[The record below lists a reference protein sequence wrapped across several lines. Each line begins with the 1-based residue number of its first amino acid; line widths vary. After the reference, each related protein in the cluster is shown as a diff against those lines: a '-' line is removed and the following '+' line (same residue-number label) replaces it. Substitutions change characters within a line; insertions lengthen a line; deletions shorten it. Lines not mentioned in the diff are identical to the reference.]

1 MSANS
6 PVLKPIPQSRRSR
19 ARGQARLR
27 GFISV
32 SMIALWSI
40 VALTGFLLEFAP
52 SGQRAGRMVV
62 FALTKTQW
70 GDIHFW
76 MSIAAGALTIIHLMV
91 DWKALKACAR
101 YLLSAE
107 RGERPC
113 E

>member
-1 MSANS
+1 MNAKAS
-6 PVLKPIPQSRRSR
+6 PTPMPKSRR
-19 ARGQARLR
+19 AHTRGQARLR
-27 GFISV
+27 GFIAI
-32 SMIALWSI
+32 SMIVLWAV
-40 VALTGFLLEFAP
+40 VALTGFLLEIAP
-52 SGQRAGRMVV
+52 SGQRSGHLVI
-62 FALTKTQW
+62 FQLTKTQW

-107 RGERPC
+107 RGESPC

>member
-1 MSANS
+1 MNAHSS
-6 PVLKPIPQSRRSR
+6 PASQSPRSR

-27 GFISV
+27 GFIAI
-32 SMIALWSI
+32 SMIALWAI

-52 SGQRAGRMVV
+52 SGQRSGRL
-62 FALTKTQW
+62 FILALTKTQW

-101 YLLSAE
+101 YLISAE

>member
-1 MSANS
+1 MNAQPSS
-6 PVLKPIPQSRRSR
+6 PSQTRRAH

-27 GFISV
+27 GFIAV
-32 SMIALWSI
+32 AMIVLWLV

-52 SGQRAGRMVV
+52 SGQRSGHLVI
-62 FALTKTQW
+62 FQLTKTQW

-76 MSIAAGALTIIHLMV
+76 MSIAAGALTLIHLIV

-101 YLLSAE
+101 YLISAE
-107 RGERPC
+107 RGESPC